1 MKRWRPATSCTS
13 TTSMDDDSTA
23 EPMDVDAAALDAED
37 PLIEQLRVRVKVLER
52 EVAHLHHLKE
62 NAHGTIQ
69 RLDAQV
75 RMHNEA
81 LPVARELYTTTATG
95 KTWHSR
101 ADCYHLRGTRFK
113 NLKPCSDCTHA
124 G

>member
-1 MKRWRPATSCTS
+1 
-13 TTSMDDDSTA
+13 
-23 EPMDVDAAALDAED
+23 MDVDAAALDAED
-37 PLIEQLRVRVKVLER
+37 PLIEQLRNRVKSLER
-52 EVAHLHHLKE
+52 EVAHLHNLRD
-62 NAHGTIQ
+62 NAYGAIQ
-69 RLDAQV
+69 RMDAQI

-101 ADCYHLRGTRFK
+101 TDCYHLRGV
-113 NLKPCSDCTHA
+113 NNMKPCSDCTRA